1 MKKRTINLVIL
12 TTLLV
17 GGQVVDILP
26 ASTTVVAQAATNK
39 TGTVTA
45 SVLNVRKSASTSSKI
60 LGKLKNGATV
70 TIVDTSTKGWYKIKY
85 GSGYGYVSSQYVS
98 INSNSGK
105 TTGDKV
111 VTEAKKYIGTP
122 YVWGGTTT
130 SGFDCSGYT
139 QYVFKK
145 CGITIGRT
153 TKDQIKNGS
162 SVSKANLKKGDLV
175 FFKDT
180 YSGCTNPSHV
190 GIYIGNNQFI
200 HASSSKGVT
209 ISSLNSTYYT
219 EHYYGARRV
228 IK

>member
-1 MKKRTINLVIL
+1 MFISILNISIL

-139 QYVFKK
+139 QYVFKNAA
-145 CGITIGRT
+145 GISIGRST
-153 TKDQIKNGS
+153 YDQINAGRE
-162 SVSKANLKKGDLV
+162 VSYNELQPGDLV
-175 FFKDT
+175 FPH
-180 YSGCTNPSHV
+180 SGHV
-190 GIYIGNNQFI
+190 GIYIGNGQMI
-200 HASSSKGVT
+200 HAPQTGDVVK
-209 ISSLNSTYYT
+209 ISSVYKFWR
-219 EHYYGARRV
+219 ARRV
-228 IK
+228 LN

>member
-1 MKKRTINLVIL
+1 MKKRAINLVLL

-17 GGQVVDILP
+17 GGQVIDVLP
-26 ASTTVVAQAATNK
+26 TSTTVVAQAATNK

-45 SVLNVRKSASTSSKI
+45 SVLNVRQKASTSSKI
-60 LGKLKNGATV
+60 IGKLNNGTKV

-98 INSNSGK
+98 LTIPSS

-111 VTEAKKYIGTP
+111 VAEAKKYIGVP

-130 SGFDCSGYT
+130 SGFDCSGFT

-145 CGITIGRT
+145 CGVTIGRT
-153 TKDQIKNGS
+153 TKDQIKNGT

-209 ISSLNSTYYT
+209 ISQLNSTYYT
-219 EHYYGARRV
+219 QHYYSARRV

>member
-1 MKKRTINLVIL
+1 MKKRAINLVLL

-26 ASTTVVAQAATNK
+26 ASTTVVAQAAIDK

-45 SVLNVRKSASTSSKI
+45 SVLNVRQKASTSSKI
-60 LGKLKNGATV
+60 IGKLNNGAKV
-70 TIVDTSTKGWYKIKY
+70 TIVYTSTKGWYKIKY

-98 INSNSGK
+98 LKPVAS

-111 VTEAKKYIGTP
+111 VAEAKKYIGVP

-130 SGFDCSGYT
+130 SGFDCSGFT

-145 CGITIGRT
+145 CGIPIGRT
-153 TKDQIKNGS
+153 TKDQIKNGT

-209 ISSLNSTYYT
+209 ISQLNSTYYT
-219 EHYYGARRV
+219 QHYYSARRV